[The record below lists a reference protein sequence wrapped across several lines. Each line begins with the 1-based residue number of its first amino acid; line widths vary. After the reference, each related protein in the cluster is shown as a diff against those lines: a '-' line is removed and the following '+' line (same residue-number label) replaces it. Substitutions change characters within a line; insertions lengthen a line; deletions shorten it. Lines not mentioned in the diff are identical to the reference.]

1 MNRNILIF
9 TFHTMS
15 QALLSLWL
23 TEYEN
28 GTTVEKAS
36 AMAAHLRNTAD
47 SSEQE
52 KVLTQHEACLALA
65 SILNLDWWKCEHFRE
80 LYFALDAVADAFNEA
95 HASPIPIWT
104 YGNGLLS
111 NYNGVESACA
121 WHAD

>member
-1 MNRNILIF
+1 MTLKSMIEELD
-9 TFHTMS
+9 
-15 QALLSLWL
+15 SLWQK
-23 TEYEN
+23 EYEN
-28 GTTVEKAS
+28 ELTSIKAKALVS
-36 AMAAHLRNTAD
+36 QIQTLRNSANPD
-47 SSEQE
+47 EVSSLH
-52 KVLTQHEACLALA
+52 KVLSRHDNCIALEN
-65 SILNLDWWKCEHFRE
+65 ILNLDWWKCEHFRE